1 MNTCLSASVTH
12 YSADRCRAFTLI
24 ELLTVVAIISILA
37 ILIIPTVGLV
47 RETTR
52 NATCVSN
59 LRQIGVLMS
68 LYANENNG
76 RLPPSYNLT
85 VENYHSWP
93 YALMQS
99 AGYIVTGLGS
109 LDPKCAYR
117 DQPQTIFKC
126 PTLLKLRP
134 VSWLTYSMNHAA
146 PSDSSGN
153 SFREGLRITSI
164 ANPSRQIVV
173 TDGAKTATYF
183 STTLDNISYIG
194 TFHKTIGTTTTGG
207 YQISNGQAHVLC
219 LDGHVGNITRE
230 ELTRNTHNY
239 IFNPALNK

>member
-1 MNTCLSASVTH
+1 MNTCLSTSVSDSIDH
-12 YSADRCRAFTLI
+12 RRAFTMI
-24 ELLTVVAIISILA
+24 ELLVVVVIISVLT
-37 ILIIPTVGLV
+37 ILIIPALSLV
-47 RETTR
+47 RETTQ
-52 NATCVSN
+52 NTTCVSN
-59 LRQIGVLMS
+59 LRQIGMLMS

-85 VENYHSWP
+85 IENYHSWP
-93 YALMQS
+93 YAIMQS
-99 AGYIVTGLGS
+99 AGYTVTGLGGS
-109 LDPKCAYR
+109 DPKCTYR
-117 DQPQTIFKC
+117 DQPKTMFKC
-126 PTLLKLRP
+126 PALLKLRAA
-134 VSWLTYSMNHAA
+134 SWLTYSMNHAA
-146 PSDSSGN
+146 PSDLSGN
-153 SFREGLRITSI
+153 NFREGLRIASI
-164 ANPSRQIVV
+164 ANPARQIVV

-194 TFHKTIGTTTTGG
+194 TFHKTTGTTNTGG